1 MRTLHPALFWMMLLL
16 MSTASPL
23 LINAQARSVHST
35 STVDLFPQGDFAD
48 ATAWTVGA
56 ETSFTQQPAT
66 YTESMVADRRL
77 TMVHQRP
84 LHLDTLTVWSSTSP
98 TNSNYSVG
106 APDGA
111 STWSTGPE
119 IELTDFDVSGLQT
132 YELYEIHMR
141 AVFQIPDALQEDT
154 VRISVQHG
162 GGFDLLKTFAHTQ
175 GNVDYINNSAFTL
188 NITDLLE
195 WTWNDVASMVFT
207 LDYVSAGG
215 VDDSRLVV
223 DALGLDITVQ
233 TPWYGGEVAM
243 ASSTFE
249 GHNMPVIGLDLSA
262 GTTENLA
269 LDSCGLTP
277 SVQGTSGQWTSEVL
291 TTPPEQHL
299 GRAHLSTSIGDVSNT
314 SLEVASSQD
323 GQTFGAFESMTPNTL
338 LPQALA
344 YRFRVSVTDACL
356 EKVWVDVNDPSLSL
370 SGRVFGSNHGIDP
383 EYSRWLVFVNDNL
396 VSNEAMAVGAFTHEW
411 PIGAFLQS
419 QSEAVKVSIKAWFTW
434 NSNGS
439 ASNTALEVT
448 SLSISGGYAIQWDEN
463 PVCETIG
470 DQELTEDNGG
480 IILPLLRR
488 CSDDRATSED
498 LTVQFS
504 NSNTNLVAVDLAEGD
519 VRLKLL
525 PEASGQAV
533 IDVTVLDP
541 AGNAWNDRFTLV
553 VMAVDDPPEVAEF
566 QSIFPVERD
575 ITTTI
580 NLTWSD
586 VDSTQVVASTNRSWA
601 TVDLVSNVLEITPPT
616 VGFHTV
622 LVSVC
627 DQTTC
632 TEREVDLEVM
642 ALADLVV
649 EAIDFGT
656 DELTAGDVLSMR
668 VLVRNQ
674 GQAEA
679 SMVSVRCE
687 TDDQLIDVQII
698 AIIAPGELRAVMCDW
713 QIPNDA
719 RVLRFNAVIDR
730 GMEIPEGN
738 ENNNA
743 MERLKAINEQAIT
756 DPTSGGNTVFGAG
769 LLIGIFMTSL
779 VLMGLIAFF
788 MPAKIKK
795 IE

>member
-601 TVDLVSNVLEITPPT
+601 TVDLVSNVLQISPPT

-743 MERLKAINEQAIT
+743 MERLMAINEQAIT

-769 LLIGIFMTSL
+769 LLIGILLTSL